1 MEVGFKGTF
10 ELVVDDEEGA
20 GGAEQDEEGGEGEA
34 EPMVDAPDHE
44 PHVPAAEPARG
55 LGRESGGGRDGR
67 QDQKSRRQRRLSVR
81 PRPE

>member
-1 MEVGFKGTF
+1 
-10 ELVVDDEEGA
+10 
-20 GGAEQDEEGGEGEA
+20 
-34 EPMVDAPDHE
+34 MVDAPDHE